1 MITYL
6 LFIFYTFIYVYV
18 YHLFIYTD
26 VSNYFGN
33 SNLLGNHEEVQRQVV
48 FLIED

>member
-26 VSNYFGN
+26 ALELFWK
-33 SNLLGNHEEVQRQVV
+33 Q
-48 FLIED
+48 